1 MYFSVDCHSDRTVV
15 ELNKSDENRSQD
27 FVNIE
32 FWKMP
37 VEDDVW
43 TRVATLSMH
52 IEMARAEDLVA
63 QMQRAIDQHKARL
76 AESVEAAQ

>member
-1 MYFSVDCHSDRTVV
+1 MYFNVNCHSHKTVV
-15 ELNKSDENRSQD
+15 ELNKNDKDRSQD
-27 FVNIE
+27 FVHIE

-37 VEDDVW
+37 VKDDVW
-43 TRVATLSMH
+43 TRVNMFSMH

-76 AESVEAAQ
+76 AEAVEAA